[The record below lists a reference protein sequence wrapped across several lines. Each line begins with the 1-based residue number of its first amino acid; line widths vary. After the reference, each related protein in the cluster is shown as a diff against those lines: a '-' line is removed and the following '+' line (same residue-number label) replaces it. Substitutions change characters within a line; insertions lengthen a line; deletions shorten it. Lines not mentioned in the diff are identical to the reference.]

1 MKTTAIQRC
10 RSVLTDR
17 LISAS
22 EKRKINCFK
31 ANSEIDL
38 MTILIIQNVMIMT
51 LTVKTHRGY
60 KSMIRQLLAIDKVQI
75 SIINMT
81 AQQT

>member
-1 MKTTAIQRC
+1 
-10 RSVLTDR
+10 
-17 LISAS
+17 
-22 EKRKINCFK
+22 
-31 ANSEIDL
+31 
-38 MTILIIQNVMIMT
+38 MTILILQNVMIMT